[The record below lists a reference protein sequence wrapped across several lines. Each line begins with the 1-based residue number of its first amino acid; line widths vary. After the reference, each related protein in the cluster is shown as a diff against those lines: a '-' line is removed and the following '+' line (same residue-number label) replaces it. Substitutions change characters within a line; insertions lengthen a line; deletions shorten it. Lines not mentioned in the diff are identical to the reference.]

1 MRRAD
6 EAAFEEF
13 AVGAQSRLRSTA
25 YLMCGDWHQASDLVQ
40 ETLVRLYVA
49 WPRMQRQGA
58 ELGYARRTMLN
69 LVLDQRRRRSS
80 GEVPRADDDTRPSG
94 EDVAEAVST
103 RAALLATLDRLP
115 PRQRACVVL
124 RYFDDLSVAETAAAL
139 GCTEGTVKSQT
150 ARGLDAL
157 RSLVAETSLAD
168 LRIG

>member
-1 MRRAD
+1 VRRAD
-6 EAAFEEF
+6 EASFEEF
-13 AVGAQSRLRSTA
+13 AVAAQQRLRSTA
-25 YLMCGDWHQASDLVQ
+25 YLMCGDWHHASDLVQ

-49 WPRMQRQGA
+49 WPRLERRGG

-80 GEVPRADDDTRPSG
+80 TEVPRADHGQQASS
-94 EDVAEAVST
+94 EDVADAVST
-103 RAALLATLDRLP
+103 RSALLATLAQLP

-124 RYFDDLSVAETAAAL
+124 RYFDDLSVAETAQAL

-150 ARGLDAL
+150 ARALDAL
-157 RSLVAETSLAD
+157 RLLVAETPLAD

>member
-13 AVGAQSRLRSTA
+13 AVAAQSRLRSTA
-25 YLMCGDWHQASDLVQ
+25 YLMCGDWHHASDLVQ
-40 ETLVRLYVA
+40 DTLVRLYVA
-49 WPRMQRQGA
+49 WPRLQRQGA
-58 ELGYARRTMLN
+58 ELAYARRTMLN
-69 LVLDQRRRRSS
+69 LLLDQRRRRSS
-80 GEVPRADDDTRPSG
+80 GEVPRAEDDTRPSG

-124 RYFDDLSVAETAAAL
+124 RYFDDLSVADTAAAL

-157 RSLVAETSLAD
+157 RALVAETSLAD

>member
-1 MRRAD
+1 MKRAD

-13 AVGAQSRLRSTA
+13 AIAAQARLRNTA
-25 YLMCGDWHQASDLVQ
+25 YLMCGDWHHASDLVQ

-49 WPRMQRQGA
+49 WPRLERRGA

-80 GEVPRADDDTRPSG
+80 TEVPRADDGHRASG

-124 RYFDDLSVAETAAAL
+124 RYFDDLSVAETASAL
-139 GCTEGTVKSQT
+139 GCSEGTVKSQT
-150 ARGLDAL
+150 ARALDAL
-157 RSLVAETSLAD
+157 RSLVAETPLAD